1 MKAINTAKCR
11 EEVSLRKFRRTNTM
25 EPKVFKGE
33 PTHVFG
39 ESYIDPDKLLKRM
52 AEKYGT
58 GNFCIKVGINIH
70 GRKK

>member
-1 MKAINTAKCR
+1 
-11 EEVSLRKFRRTNTM
+11 M

-52 AEKYGT
+52 AEKYGR
-58 GNFCIKVGINIH
+58 GNFCIKVGINKH
-70 GRKK
+70 GRTK